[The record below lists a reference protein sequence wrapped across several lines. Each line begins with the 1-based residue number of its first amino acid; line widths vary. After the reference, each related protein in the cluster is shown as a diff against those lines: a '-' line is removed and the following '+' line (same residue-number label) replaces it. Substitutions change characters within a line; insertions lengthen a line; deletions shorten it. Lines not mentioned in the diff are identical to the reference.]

1 MILIYSIKTQS
12 VSALEYRVA
21 SVTRYEVKNSRV
33 EALDLKA
40 IKPLG

>member
-1 MILIYSIKTQS
+1 MYSIKAHS

-21 SVTRYEVKNSRV
+21 PVRRYEVKNSRV

-40 IKPLG
+40 IKLLG